1 MCIDSG
7 HRTPAGMKSRRF
19 VSPCSI
25 AWVLALLLALGG
37 TAPAL
42 AQIRVHPTG
51 VNVNSQGATTVFL
64 TFGGLNG
71 YQPIEALWCSRLMSA
86 APDVG
91 LRCDPGTI
99 LGSLPVRYD
108 QSTLGTGS
116 LTDIMSIPPS
126 VVRRAYQVAETGGD
140 AGFFYVRRF
149 TRAAGGPDQYVAVTC
164 RMAGGGARVPFSLLD
179 VELAFDVDEPV
190 LFVANGDRPPAVR
203 ARVAYNG
210 TGRLRGRWEV
220 VMPGEAL
227 PTERDLLTEATLPRE
242 ERGSQRRYTEI
253 GRFNVFLQ
261 PSSRPYLLNGP
272 DPRRLP
278 TGAEG
283 FYYVLLRIEASDDKE
298 GDSSLAA
305 AGAGLGVVNAG
316 AVAGFPLPA
325 LRYIV
330 GGGRSAPVDDESP
343 ADLRLLAPAEGAVVP
358 VIGAEVAW
366 VDLPQADV
374 YRIEVEDAAQ
384 TRVFSALARRG
395 IGAYRLPPML
405 KDRAP
410 DGQIRWRVVAI
421 DVTGREIRTS
431 AWRRLRIE

>member
-1 MCIDSG
+1 MPSTRELIMSAA
-7 HRTPAGMKSRRF
+7 RTLLVPIH
-19 VSPCSI
+19 PC
-25 AWVLALLLALGG
+25 AVTLAACLVAV
-37 TAPAL
+37 APAT

-71 YQPIEALWCSRLMSA
+71 YQPVEALWCSRLLSA
-86 APDVG
+86 APSVG
-91 LRCDPGTI
+91 LRCDPSTI

-126 VVRRAYQVAETGGD
+126 VVRRAYQTAEAGGD
-140 AGFFYVRRF
+140 SGFFYVRRF
-149 TRAAGGPDQYVAVTC
+149 TRTAGGPDQYVAVTC

-179 VELAFDVDEPV
+179 VQLAFAVDEPV
-190 LFVANGDRPPAVR
+190 LFVANGDRPPAVS
-203 ARVAYNG
+203 ARISYNG

-261 PSSRPYLLNGP
+261 PSSRPYVLNGP

-278 TGAEG
+278 TSAEG

-316 AVAGFPLPA
+316 AVAGFPLPP

-330 GGGRSAPVDDESP
+330 GGDRSAPVDDETPS
-343 ADLRLLAPAEGAVVP
+343 DLRLLAPAEGAIVSAG
-358 VIGAEVAW
+358 GAELGW
-366 VDLPQADV
+366 IDLPQADL
-374 YRIEVEDAAQ
+374 YRVEVEDASGR
-384 TRVFSALARRG
+384 RVFSALVPRG
-395 IGAYRLPPML
+395 IGAYGLPPMV
-405 KDRAP
+405 KERVP
-410 DGQIRWRVVAI
+410 DGQVRWRVVAI

-431 AWRRLRIE
+431 AWRRLRVE